1 MSTEQTHR
9 HDAEQECG
17 HRAHSHGEHGHGHFG
32 QEGHDH
38 SGHGHS
44 HGKDASTTRLVFA
57 IIFNF
62 LITAAEFVAGLVSG
76 SLTLLA
82 DAAHN
87 LNDTASMGIALAARK
102 VAARE
107 ADERR
112 TFGYKRAEL
121 IGAFI
126 NLTTLVLIA
135 LYLLVEAGRRF
146 FEPREIDGSLMLIV
160 GAITLAG
167 NVATAFVLYK
177 PSKGSLNVKSAFVHI
192 VADALGSVAVI
203 AGGLVIMRY
212 GWTIIDPILTAL
224 IALYILVHSY
234 GLLRETI
241 SILMESAPKDFDLD
255 GLTQTLEAMDSVR
268 DVHHVHVWCLDE
280 QRVALEAHVAV
291 EGIAELAALDA
302 LKGRIKQRLAEDFG
316 VGHATLELEHE
327 HCTDHKPPAAS
338 QRSNTRAVSQ

>member
-1 MSTEQTHR
+1 MSDEHGYTADDEHGAKR
-9 HDAEQECG
+9 SHDAKRS
-17 HRAHSHGEHGHGHFG
+17 HHVHSDG
-32 QEGHDH
+32 
-38 SGHGHS
+38 SHGHS
-44 HGKDASTTRLVFA
+44 HDKDASTTRLVFA

-76 SLTLLA
+76 SLALLA

-87 LNDTASMGIALAARK
+87 LNDTASMGITLAARK

-112 TFGYKRAEL
+112 TFGYERAEL

-146 FEPREIDGSLMLIV
+146 FDPREIDGSLMLIV

-177 PSKGSLNVKSAFVHI
+177 PSRGSLNVKSAFVHI

-203 AGGLVIMRY
+203 VGGLVIMRT
-212 GWTIIDPILTAL
+212 GWTLIDPLLTAL
-224 IALYILVHSY
+224 IACYILVHSY
-234 GLLRETI
+234 GMLRETT
-241 SILMESAPKDFDLD
+241 SILMESAPEGFDLD
-255 GLTQTLEAMDSVR
+255 GMTAALGQMDGVR
-268 DVHHVHVWCLDE
+268 DVHHVHVWRLDE

-291 EGIAELAALDA
+291 EGITELCDLDA
-302 LKGRIKQRLAEDFG
+302 LKSRLKQRLAEDFG

-327 HCTDHKPPAAS
+327 HCTDHERPAVPSRSEAPAAS
-338 QRSNTRAVSQ
+338 